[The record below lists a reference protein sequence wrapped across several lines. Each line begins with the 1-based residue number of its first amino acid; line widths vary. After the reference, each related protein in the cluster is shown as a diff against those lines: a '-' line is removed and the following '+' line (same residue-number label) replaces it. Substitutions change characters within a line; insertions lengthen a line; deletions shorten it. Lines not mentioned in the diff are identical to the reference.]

1 MSKIVGPMWEP
12 PPPGE
17 NQWEVKLG
25 GLVQLV
31 NCKSHQQAKKMVLEH
46 WPKGCFNPESFK
58 KAIEQRVKE
67 NWRGGLHAKLRMRGD
82 K

>member
-1 MSKIVGPMWEP
+1 MSKIVGQMWEP

-25 GLVQLV
+25 GMTLLV
-31 NCKSHQQAKKMVLEH
+31 NCGSHQQAKKMALEY
-46 WPKGCFNPESFK
+46 WPKGCGIPESFK
-58 KAIEQRVKE
+58 RAIDARIKE
-67 NWRGGLHAKLRMRGD
+67 NYRGGLHAKLRMRGD